1 MSMRV
6 SLGLDAAAA
15 QKGIRQ
21 EVIWDSALLVNG
33 HTLLTGMSGS
43 GKSYTLKRMIAGMRQ
58 GNTQTRFHVFDV
70 HGDLQLPG
78 ASEVVFAE
86 AEPYGLNPLV
96 VNPDRH
102 FGGVR
107 RCIQAFISTINDT
120 SSTALGVKQV
130 SCLRNLLED
139 MYRMAGFTDDPD
151 TWYIDEREARLISDG
166 SDNRLY
172 LEVPFSQKEDAKAL
186 GAMFDG
192 DKKSW
197 FVWVDR
203 YEGSVTKWPPKTI
216 GRTHPTLN
224 DLIRYA
230 ERVHWRSFM
239 GADQDAVMKAE
250 IFLKAAAARQRR
262 DIEAFKGR
270 QRLEGDDYDE
280 KLDKAKAKAVEA
292 FVRFCDAVRTG
303 QEFDDLMKYDSADTL
318 KSVLNR
324 LKELRATGLF
334 KGVAAPFDPGAQIWT
349 YKLNALSQVE
359 KKMFVRFRLQ
369 EIFRAATQRGETPG
383 VLDVLVLDEVHLYAD
398 GDPDNILNTLS
409 KESRKF
415 GVAILAA
422 AQNANLPEDFIA
434 SLATK
439 IVLGI
444 DEMFW
449 RGAETK
455 MNIERRLLAWV
466 QPQRTMAVQMKQKA
480 ATRSHWTWVALPGVR
495 VAPQEVSKRAMDA
508 AA

>member
-21 EVIWDSALLVNG
+21 EIVWDSDLLVNG
-33 HTLLTGMSGS
+33 HTLLAGMSGS

-58 GNTQTRFHVFDV
+58 CNSDVRFHIFDV
-70 HGDLQLPG
+70 HGDLSIPG

-120 SSTALGVKQV
+120 ASTPLGVKQV

-139 MYRMAGFTDDPD
+139 MYRMGGFTDDPD
-151 TWYIDEREARLISDG
+151 TWFIDENQARLVSDG

-172 LEVPFSQKEDAKAL
+172 LDVPFAEKDDAKAL
-186 GAMFDG
+186 GAMFDR
-192 DKKSW
+192 DKRLW
-197 FVWVDR
+197 YVWVDQ
-203 YEGSVTKWPPKTI
+203 YEGSLTKWPPKSV
-216 GRTHPTLN
+216 GRTHPALS

-239 GADQDAVMKAE
+239 GADQEAVMKAE
-250 IFLKAAAARQRR
+250 IFLKLAAARQRR

-270 QRLEGDDYDE
+270 QTFECGEQDDKLE
-280 KLDKAKAKAVEA
+280 KAKAKAVEA
-292 FVRFCDAVRTG
+292 YIRYCDAVRTG
-303 QEFDDLMKYDSADTL
+303 HEFEDLMKYDSADTL
-318 KSVLNR
+318 KSVLDR

-334 KGVAAPFDPGAQIWT
+334 KGVAAPFDPHTQIWT
-349 YKLNALSQVE
+349 YKLNALSQAE

-369 EIFRAATQRGETPG
+369 ELFRAALQRGETPG
-383 VLDVLVLDEVHLYAD
+383 VKDVLVLDEVHLYAD
-398 GDPDNILNTLS
+398 ADPDNILNTLS

-422 AQNANLPEDFIA
+422 AQNANLPEDFIS

-466 QPQRTMAVQMKQKA
+466 MPQRTMAVQMKQRA
-480 ATRSHWTWVALPGVR
+480 ATRSAWSWVVLPGVR
-495 VAPQEVSKRAMDA
+495 VAQQEVPKQSRA
-508 AA
+508 AAA